1 MEQNSN
7 IDKMKGAQMK
17 GTARSRPGR
26 VRRRCLN
33 CGGSFVTLSPFLRI
47 CPLCKESEEWQSGN
61 DDVPFD
67 QPSPFNHP
75 GPFNQAR
82 RPANDNEQ

>member
-7 IDKMKGAQMK
+7 IRKITD
-17 GTARSRPGR
+17 RPGR
-26 VRRRCLN
+26 IRRRCLN
-33 CGGSFVTLSPFLRI
+33 CGGSFVALSPFLRV

-67 QPSPFNHP
+67 QPGPFNQS

-82 RPANDNEQ
+82 RPANDNEL